1 MFLDN
6 IEKLT
11 PTFRDAMEKFIP
23 GWLETLLPYYQ
34 EAKQNGDDI
43 LELANYKPMGAV
55 CNLYTKNG
63 ISYYHF
69 TTGNGLKILAFNS
82 DDGYRRVNWRE
93 CLIEQYP
100 DFDIDP
106 DAKMGKFCELTKN
119 ALYFDSYAWRVFNR
133 KPPYDDLNNKI
144 DAYFKQLTGDDKV
157 GFSLSSTS
165 MLYFNPR
172 AKMYINNNC
181 SFW

>member
-55 CNLYTKNG
+55 CNLYTKMA
-63 ISYYHF
+63 YP
-69 TTGNGLKILAFNS
+69 TT
-82 DDGYRRVNWRE
+82 
-93 CLIEQYP
+93 
-100 DFDIDP
+100 
-106 DAKMGKFCELTKN
+106 T
-119 ALYFDSYAWRVFNR
+119 
-133 KPPYDDLNNKI
+133 
-144 DAYFKQLTGDDKV
+144 
-157 GFSLSSTS
+157 SLQA
-165 MLYFNPR
+165 MD
-172 AKMYINNNC
+172 
-181 SFW
+181 